1 MAVGAVRRGGVGGGV
16 EHLYCAVSRVKEEVV
31 AAVGIEGGERRQSV
45 GKASTVSEV
54 QQWVTIGSF

>member
-1 MAVGAVRRGGVGGGV
+1 MGGGV